1 MTPGEREPSPPAP
14 DRRAIV
20 PEGCDEREYA
30 RLLGYPW
37 GRPLEGDVRARALQ
51 AAEWYRDH
59 GRARVYVRELDT
71 MKVAIVSAGPEV
83 EREVDRLWAADHV
96 DEAYFLDRYAAAVV
110 ERLAREL
117 GPYRSP
123 GCGSLP
129 FDEQQ
134 TLFAH
139 VAPLAL
145 DVEMLPSGMLKPR
158 HSLLAI
164 VPRGARGSGN
174 PCKRCDLLDCSFRRG
189 GPSTRGPA

>member
-1 MTPGEREPSPPAP
+1 MSGDPGASPTTL
-14 DRRAIV
+14 V

-37 GRPLEGDVRARALQ
+37 GRPLEGDVRARAVQ
-51 AAEWYRDH
+51 AAHWYRDH
-59 GRARVYVRELDT
+59 GRPRVYTRDLDA
-71 MKVAIVSAGPEV
+71 MKIAVLSAGPEV
-83 EREVDRLWAADHV
+83 EREVDRLWAADQV

-123 GCGSLP
+123 GCGTLP
-129 FDEQQ
+129 FEEQR

-145 DVEMLPSGMLKPR
+145 DVEMLRSGMLKPR
-158 HSLLAI
+158 HSLLAV
-164 VPRGARGSGN
+164 VPLGARGSGN
-174 PCKRCDLLDCSFRRG
+174 PCTRCDLEACRFRRG
-189 GPSTRGPA
+189 PA